1 MTITMACELIC
12 ITFIL
17 FCLFMVL
24 YTFFDKEIFERIAYI
39 VFGIWSI
46 TMIVGSWVILTNVK
60 I

>member
-17 FCLFMVL
+17 FCFFVIL
-24 YTFFDKEIFERIAYI
+24 YTFFDKEIFEKIAYI
-39 VFGIWSI
+39 IFGIWSI
-46 TMIVGSWVILTNVK
+46 TMIIGSWIILTNVR